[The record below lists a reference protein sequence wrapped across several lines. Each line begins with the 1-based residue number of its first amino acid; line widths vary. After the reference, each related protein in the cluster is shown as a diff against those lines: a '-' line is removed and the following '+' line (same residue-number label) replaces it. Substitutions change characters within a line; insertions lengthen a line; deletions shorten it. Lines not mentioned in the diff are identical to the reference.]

1 MSEVGTALTDTVKGS
16 MRISSK
22 SAVVENDINNTIA
35 AAKMDLKAAGVKKID
50 ETDPLIIR
58 AVVTFC
64 RANFGS
70 PADYDKMKT
79 SYDEQKAMMQMATGY
94 TEWGDKI

>member
-1 MSEVGTALTDTVKGS
+1 MLEKVKLAL
-16 MRISSK
+16 RIK
-22 SAVVENDINNTIA
+22 TNAFDEEINDLINAALADLA
-35 AAKMDLKAAGVKKID
+35 AAGITSQD
-50 ETDPLIIR
+50 EKDPLIIR

-70 PADYDKMKT
+70 PADYDKMKA

>member
-1 MSEVGTALTDTVKGS
+1 MLEKVKLAL
-16 MRISSK
+16 RIK
-22 SAVVENDINNTIA
+22 TNAYDGEINDLINAALADLA
-35 AAKMDLKAAGVKKID
+35 AAGITNQD
-50 ETDPLIIR
+50 EEDPLIIR

>member
-1 MSEVGTALTDTVKGS
+1 MLEKVKLAL
-16 MRISSK
+16 RIK
-22 SAVVENDINNTIA
+22 TNAFDEEINDLINAALADLA
-35 AAKMDLKAAGVKKID
+35 AAGITSQDK
-50 ETDPLIIR
+50 EDPLIIR

>member
-1 MSEVGTALTDTVKGS
+1 MLEKVKLAL
-16 MRISSK
+16 RIK
-22 SAVVENDINNTIA
+22 TNAFDGEINDLINAALADLA
-35 AAKMDLKAAGVKKID
+35 AAGITNQD
-50 ETDPLIIR
+50 EKDPLIIR

>member
-1 MSEVGTALTDTVKGS
+1 MLEKVKLAL
-16 MRISSK
+16 RIK
-22 SAVVENDINNTIA
+22 TNAFDGEINDLINAALADLA
-35 AAKMDLKAAGVKKID
+35 AAGITNQDK
-50 ETDPLIIR
+50 EDPLIIR

>member
-1 MSEVGTALTDTVKGS
+1 MLEKVKLAL
-16 MRISSK
+16 RIK
-22 SAVVENDINNTIA
+22 TNAFDREINDLINAALADLA
-35 AAKMDLKAAGVKKID
+35 AAGITNQD
-50 ETDPLIIR
+50 EEDPLIIR

>member
-1 MSEVGTALTDTVKGS
+1 MHCYLLINAALADL
-16 MRISSK
+16 
-22 SAVVENDINNTIA
+22 A
-35 AAKMDLKAAGVKKID
+35 AAGITNQD
-50 ETDPLIIR
+50 EEDPLIIR

>member
-1 MSEVGTALTDTVKGS
+1 MLEKVKLAL
-16 MRISSK
+16 RIK
-22 SAVVENDINNTIA
+22 TNAFDGEINDLINAALADLA
-35 AAKMDLKAAGVKKID
+35 AAGITNQDK
-50 ETDPLIIR
+50 EDPLVIR

>member
-1 MSEVGTALTDTVKGS
+1 MLDKVKLAL
-16 MRISSK
+16 RIK
-22 SAVVENDINNTIA
+22 TNAFDGEINDLINAALADLA
-35 AAKMDLKAAGVKKID
+35 AAGITNQDK
-50 ETDPLIIR
+50 EDPLIIR

>member
-1 MSEVGTALTDTVKGS
+1 MLEKVKLAL
-16 MRISSK
+16 RIK
-22 SAVVENDINNTIA
+22 TNAFDGEINDLINAALADLA
-35 AAKMDLKAAGVKKID
+35 AAGITNQD
-50 ETDPLIIR
+50 EEDPLIIR

>member
-1 MSEVGTALTDTVKGS
+1 MLEKVKMAL
-16 MRISSK
+16 RIK
-22 SAVVENDINNTIA
+22 TNAFDEEINDLINAALADLA
-35 AAKMDLKAAGVKKID
+35 AAGITSQDK
-50 ETDPLIIR
+50 EDPLIIR

-70 PADYDKMKT
+70 PADYDKMKA

>member
-1 MSEVGTALTDTVKGS
+1 MLEKVKLAL
-16 MRISSK
+16 RIK
-22 SAVVENDINNTIA
+22 TNAFDGEINDLISAALADLA
-35 AAKMDLKAAGVKKID
+35 AAGITNQD
-50 ETDPLIIR
+50 EEDPLIIR

>member
-1 MSEVGTALTDTVKGS
+1 MRDKVKLAL
-16 MRISSK
+16 RIK
-22 SAVVENDINNTIA
+22 TNAFDGEINDLINAALADLA
-35 AAKMDLKAAGVKKID
+35 AAGITNQD
-50 ETDPLIIR
+50 EEDPLIIR

>member
-1 MSEVGTALTDTVKGS
+1 MLEKVKLAL
-16 MRISSK
+16 RIK
-22 SAVVENDINNTIA
+22 TNAFDEEINDLINAALADLA
-35 AAKMDLKAAGVKKID
+35 AAGITSQD
-50 ETDPLIIR
+50 EEDPLIIR

-70 PADYDKMKT
+70 PADYDKMKA

>member
-1 MSEVGTALTDTVKGS
+1 MLEKAKLAL
-16 MRISSK
+16 RIK
-22 SAVVENDINNTIA
+22 TNAFDVEINDLIKAALADLA
-35 AAKMDLKAAGVKKID
+35 AAGITNQD
-50 ETDPLIIR
+50 EEDPLIIR

-94 TEWGDKI
+94 TEWGTKSDG

>member
-1 MSEVGTALTDTVKGS
+1 MLDKVKLAL
-16 MRISSK
+16 RIK
-22 SAVVENDINNTIA
+22 TNAFDGEINDLINAALADLA
-35 AAKMDLKAAGVKKID
+35 AAGITNQD
-50 ETDPLIIR
+50 EEDPLIIR

>member
-1 MSEVGTALTDTVKGS
+1 MLDKIKLAL
-16 MRISSK
+16 RIK
-22 SAVVENDINNTIA
+22 TNAFDEEINDLINAALADLA
-35 AAKMDLKAAGVKKID
+35 AAGITNQDK
-50 ETDPLIIR
+50 EDPLIIR

>member
-1 MSEVGTALTDTVKGS
+1 MLDKIKLAL
-16 MRISSK
+16 RIK
-22 SAVVENDINNTIA
+22 TNAFDEEINDLINAALADLA
-35 AAKMDLKAAGVKKID
+35 AAGITRQDK
-50 ETDPLIIR
+50 EDPLIIR

>member
-1 MSEVGTALTDTVKGS
+1 MLDKIKLAL
-16 MRISSK
+16 RIK
-22 SAVVENDINNTIA
+22 TNAFDEEINDLINAALADLA
-35 AAKMDLKAAGVKKID
+35 AAGITSQD
-50 ETDPLIIR
+50 EEDPLIIR
-58 AVVTFC
+58 AVVTCC

-70 PADYDKMKT
+70 PADYDKMKA

>member
-1 MSEVGTALTDTVKGS
+1 MLEKVKLAL
-16 MRISSK
+16 RIK
-22 SAVVENDINNTIA
+22 TNAFDEEINDLINAALADLA
-35 AAKMDLKAAGVKKID
+35 AAGITSQD
-50 ETDPLIIR
+50 EEDPLIIR

-70 PADYDKMKT
+70 PTDYDKMKA

>member
-1 MSEVGTALTDTVKGS
+1 MLDKIKLAL
-16 MRISSK
+16 RIK
-22 SAVVENDINNTIA
+22 TNAFDEEINDLINAALADLA
-35 AAKMDLKAAGVKKID
+35 AAGITSQD
-50 ETDPLIIR
+50 EEDPLIIR

-70 PADYDKMKT
+70 PADYDKMKA

>member
-1 MSEVGTALTDTVKGS
+1 MLEKVKLAL
-16 MRISSK
+16 RIK
-22 SAVVENDINNTIA
+22 TNAFDEEINDLINAALADLA
-35 AAKMDLKAAGVKKID
+35 AAGITSQD
-50 ETDPLIIR
+50 EEDPLIIR

-70 PADYDKMKT
+70 PADYDKMKA

-94 TEWGDKI
+94 TEWEDKI

>member
-1 MSEVGTALTDTVKGS
+1 MLEKVKLAL
-16 MRISSK
+16 RIK
-22 SAVVENDINNTIA
+22 TNAFDEEINDLINAALADLA
-35 AAKMDLKAAGVKKID
+35 AAGITNQD
-50 ETDPLIIR
+50 EEDPLIIR